1 MSKAGPKIWREGR
14 DIDPGHTGPFW
25 FAPNDRRVAIVSG
38 KGELAGQFVLLGM
51 DEDVQSRI
59 AQTLQGR
66 TRFGRLEDAQR
77 AAETFFAANPEDDH
91 HDEGGEG

>member
-1 MSKAGPKIWREGR
+1 MSKAGPKVWREGR
-14 DIDPGHTGPFW
+14 DIDSGHTGPFW
-25 FAPNDRRVAIVSG
+25 FVPNDRRVAIVSG
-38 KGELAGQFVLLGM
+38 KGELTGQFVLLGM

-59 AQTLQGR
+59 AQTLHGR

-77 AAETFFAANPEDDH
+77 SAEAFFAANPEDDH